1 MMALAAPIVM
11 FMLLTTMNRKHFL
24 PLLLLFFVGSWLL
37 TGCKPEV
44 ISITVDEAKLVGIWY
59 TMDNTQEYWRF
70 DSEHKG
76 ETWDESED
84 VQEGEGTKFN
94 WEVKDNQLR
103 MDFYGEMGQHV
114 YYDYTITVQNDSTFT
129 WRDLYGQT
137 RTFMKK

>member
-11 FMLLTTMNRKHFL
+11 FMLLMTMNRKHFL

-37 TGCKPEV
+37 TGYKPEV
-44 ISITVDEAKLVGIWY
+44 ISITVDETKLVGIWY
-59 TMDNTQEYWRF
+59 AMDNTQEYWRF

-137 RTFMKK
+137 RTFIKK

>member
-1 MMALAAPIVM
+1 MALAAPIVM
-11 FMLLTTMNRKHFL
+11 FMLLMTMNRKHFL

-59 TMDNTQEYWRF
+59 AMDNTQEYWRF

-114 YYDYTITVQNDSTFT
+114 YYDYTFTVQNDSTFT

-137 RTFMKK
+137 RTFIKK

>member
-11 FMLLTTMNRKHFL
+11 FMLLMTMNRKHFL

-59 TMDNTQEYWRF
+59 AMDNTQEYWRF

-114 YYDYTITVQNDSTFT
+114 YYDYTFTVQNDSTFT

-137 RTFMKK
+137 RTFIKK